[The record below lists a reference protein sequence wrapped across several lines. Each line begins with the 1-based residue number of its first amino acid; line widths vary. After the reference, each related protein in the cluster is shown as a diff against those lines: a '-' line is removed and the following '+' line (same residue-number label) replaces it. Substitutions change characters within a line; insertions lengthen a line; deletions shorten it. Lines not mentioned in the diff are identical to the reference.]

1 MCVGGAA
8 MPGDVSEPTPGL
20 KLTALPPARL
30 AEVLRRAGARHASQE
45 SIQADIDAG
54 APANEDGTVNLIE
67 YVAWLAARMA
77 SQDDSSGRVREPGES

>member
-8 MPGDVSEPTPGL
+8 MPGDASTQNSGL
-20 KLTALPPARL
+20 KVTALPPARL
-30 AEVLRRAGARHASQE
+30 ADILRRAGARHASLE

-54 APANEDGTVNLIE
+54 APANEDGTINLIE

-77 SQDDSSGRVREPGES
+77 SHDDSSGRVREPGES